1 MNKLLALAD
10 RVEKLTGPDRE
21 VDAEIAL
28 TCGIVRERDGNCFY
42 GHKDYSSLV
51 LERDYYDI
59 EGSAPELPAYT
70 ASIGPAMSLLPDEWD
85 HMEVYRP
92 DYQALGWTVHV
103 MYNANIDRAQIKGF
117 AQSHELALVAASL
130 RARAHGGGEG

>member
-21 VDAEIAL
+21 VMYEAFDACMSRRESSREGVIAWS
-28 TCGIVRERDGNCFY
+28 REWLAFQ
-42 GHKDYSSLV
+42 KLV
-51 LERDYYDI
+51 NAEAWLN
-59 EGSAPELPAYT
+59 A
-70 ASIGPAMSLLPDEWD
+70 AMMILPDEWD

-92 DYQALGWTVHV
+92 DYQTLGWTVHV
-103 MYNANIDRAQIKGF
+103 MYNANLKRTQFLGF